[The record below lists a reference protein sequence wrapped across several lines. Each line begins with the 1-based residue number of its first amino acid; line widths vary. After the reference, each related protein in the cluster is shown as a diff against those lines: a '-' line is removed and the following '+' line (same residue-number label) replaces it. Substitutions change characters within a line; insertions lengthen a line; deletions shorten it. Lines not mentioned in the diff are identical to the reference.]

1 MLKKPSVQKVD
12 PRVRRTRRM
21 LRDALVALMLEK
33 DFASITIREITARAE
48 VAYIT
53 FFRHF
58 ESLDQLLMEVL
69 EDGLEELVRHIE
81 TLAKQS
87 ENAAL
92 ETEGRLIF
100 EHIEQKAD
108 LFRILFKSQSVT
120 RVRKKVVLTIAAIFQ
135 KSCLPLARAGSS
147 VATAIMSNH
156 IATSLLALIEWWL
169 DNKMTP
175 PPPQMGKVYKSLIID
190 STVGAVRSLSA
201 ISGLRH
207 SQGPVILFAMMAPQ
221 NPTNSMSTLWE
232 ILLNIPALSV

>member
-1 MLKKPSVQKVD
+1 MSKSAPPPKID
-12 PRVRRTRRM
+12 PRVRRTRRL
-21 LRDALVALMLEK
+21 LRDALVSLILQK
-33 DFASITIREITARAE
+33 DFASISIRDVTERAE

-69 EDGLEELVRHIE
+69 DEGLAQLLTHIE

-87 ENAAL
+87 ETSAL

-100 EHIEQKAD
+100 EYIEQNAD

-120 RVRKKVVLTIAAIFQ
+120 RIRKKVVRNIAATFQ
-135 KSCLPLARAGSS
+135 KSCLPLARSGNL

-156 IATSLLALIEWWL
+156 IATSLLSLIEWWL

-175 PPPQMGKVYKSLIID
+175 PPAQMGKVYKSLIID
-190 STVGAVRSLSA
+190 STVGAVRSLSS
-201 ISGLRH
+201 IS
-207 SQGPVILFAMMAPQ
+207 S
-221 NPTNSMSTLWE
+221 
-232 ILLNIPALSV
+232 